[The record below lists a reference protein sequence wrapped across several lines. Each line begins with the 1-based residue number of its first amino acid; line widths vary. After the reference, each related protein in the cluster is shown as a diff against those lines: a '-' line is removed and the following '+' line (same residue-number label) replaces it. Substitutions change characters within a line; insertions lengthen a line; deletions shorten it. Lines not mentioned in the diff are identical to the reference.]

1 MIRRWGG
8 EAEQKKYVRGRAWR
22 RNRKKCM
29 NILYKMYQKESLQN
43 EKCSGLYSDRSAD
56 LMGYLT
62 KS

>member
-1 MIRRWGG
+1 
-8 EAEQKKYVRGRAWR
+8 
-22 RNRKKCM
+22 M